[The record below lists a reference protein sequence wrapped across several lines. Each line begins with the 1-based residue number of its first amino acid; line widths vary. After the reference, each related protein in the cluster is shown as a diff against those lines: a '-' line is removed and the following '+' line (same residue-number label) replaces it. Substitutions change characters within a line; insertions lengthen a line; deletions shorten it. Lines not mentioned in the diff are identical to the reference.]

1 MLDSHDNYYLSLLIK
16 CGSRIEY
23 CAARTREEIVEV
35 VSSNTVEEME
45 RNVEQI
51 QGWIASR
58 T

>member
-1 MLDSHDNYYLSLLIK
+1 MLPCI
-16 CGSRIEY
+16 
-23 CAARTREEIVEV
+23 REDIVEV

-51 QGWIASR
+51 QGWIAAR